1 MIREFFIL
9 PCAEVWLMHP
19 VYIDGAWANARTA
32 SAREIQNPATL
43 KTLDTLPDCGGED
56 VERAVG
62 AATAA
67 QPAWGEIPPAERV
80 ALLREMG
87 RRVRAQHALLALS
100 LSSESGKP
108 LCEARDCIAAA
119 ADMFE
124 RCGHIERR
132 GDTERGDPDAASPVP
147 AQAGR
152 HARVQAVITPYNFP
166 VLAFAASAV
175 AALAAGATLVCKPP
189 PQNPLTLLEL
199 VRLCDSLPAGVINV
213 ITGGADSAERL
224 VAHPQVNRVSFTGS
238 ATVACRLQ
246 ALARGKSLDLETG
259 SLDVFMV
266 CKDADLERAVPAIAW
281 SRLMNAGQTCASPR
295 HIYVERAIAGELAER
310 MHQYVGF
317 LDVDDPAKSPT
328 DLGPLIS
335 LEAAQRVEDQ
345 VGRALRAGA
354 RLILGGRRFRPSGL
368 PGHFFQP
375 TILGNVPAGSAPTR
389 EEILGPVITLTPV
402 IDLADA
408 LELSSQAAMPTRAWI
423 HTRDPEAATRT
434 VQARSGGTFFIND
447 PGDSK
452 AGPFGGLRPGRVL
465 AALAALP
472 AQNPLPRIARIGTA
486 VEPKSWWFPYLERKS

>member
-1 MIREFFIL
+1 ML
-9 PCAEVWLMHP
+9 PIYV
-19 VYIDGAWANARTA
+19 DGAWADARTA
-32 SAREIQNPATL
+32 SAHEIKNPATL
-43 KTLDTLPDCGGED
+43 QVLDTVPDCGAED

-67 QPAWGEIPPAERV
+67 QPAWGDRPPAERV
-80 ALLREMG
+80 ALLREMAQ
-87 RRVRAQHALLALS
+87 RLRAQQTLLALS
-100 LSSESGKP
+100 LSRESGKP

-119 ADMFE
+119 ANMFE
-124 RCGHIERR
+124 RCG
-132 GDTERGDPDAASPVP
+132 DTERGGPCASPP
-147 AQAGR
+147 APGTATR
-152 HARVQAVITPYNFP
+152 HAGVAAVITPYNFP
-166 VLAFAASAV
+166 VLTFAAAAV
-175 AALAAGATLVCKPP
+175 PALAAGETLVCKPP
-189 PQNPLTLLEL
+189 PQNPLTLLAL

-213 ITGGADSAERL
+213 VTGGADSAARL
-224 VAHPQVNRVSFTGS
+224 IAHPHVSRVSFTGS
-238 ATVACRLQ
+238 AAVARRLQ

-259 SLDVFMV
+259 SLDAFIV

-281 SRLMNAGQTCASPR
+281 SRLMNGGQICASPR
-295 HIYVERAIAGELAER
+295 HIYVERAIAAEFADR

-317 LDVDDPAKSPT
+317 LDVDDPAKPPT

-402 IDLADA
+402 NDLADA
-408 LELSSQAAMPTRAWI
+408 LELAGRAAAPARAWI
-423 HTRDPEAATRT
+423 YAGDPDAATRS
-434 VQARSGGTFFIND
+434 VQAHDSGVFFIND
-447 PGDSK
+447 PGDSN

-472 AQNPLPRIARIGTA
+472 AQNPLPRIVRTGAAI
-486 VEPKSWWFPYLERKS
+486 EPKPWWFPYLERKGGPS

>member
-1 MIREFFIL
+1 
-9 PCAEVWLMHP
+9 MHAI
-19 VYIDGAWANARTA
+19 YINGAWADARTA
-32 SAREIQNPATL
+32 LAHEIKNPATL
-43 KTLDTLPDCGGED
+43 EVLDTVPDCGAED

-67 QPAWGEIPPAERV
+67 QPAWGDRPPAERA
-80 ALLREMG
+80 ALIREMAQ
-87 RRVRAQHALLALS
+87 RMRAHQASLALS
-100 LSSESGKP
+100 LSRETGKP

-124 RCGHIERR
+124 RCGN
-132 GDTERGDPDAASPVP
+132 TERSAP
-147 AQAGR
+147 APGKATPRTGV
-152 HARVQAVITPYNFP
+152 AAVITPYNFP
-166 VLAFAASAV
+166 VLTFAAAAV
-175 AALAAGATLVCKPP
+175 PALAGGATLVCKPP
-189 PQNPLTLLEL
+189 PQNPLTLLAL

-213 ITGGADSAERL
+213 VTGGADSAARL
-224 VAHPQVNRVSFTGS
+224 IAHPHVSRVSFTGS
-238 ATVACRLQ
+238 SAVACRLQ

-259 SLDVFMV
+259 SLDAFIV

-281 SRLMNAGQTCASPR
+281 SRLMNGGQTCASPR
-295 HIYVERAIAGELAER
+295 HIYVERAIAAELADR

-317 LDVDDPAKSPT
+317 LDVDDPAKPPT

-402 IDLADA
+402 NDLADA
-408 LELSSQAAMPTRAWI
+408 LELAGRAAAPARAWI
-423 HTRDPEAATRT
+423 YAGDPDAATRS
-434 VQARSGGTFFIND
+434 VQAHDSGVFFIND
-447 PGDSK
+447 PGDSN

-472 AQNPLPRIARIGTA
+472 AQNPLPRIVRTGAAI
-486 VEPKSWWFPYLERKS
+486 EPKPWWFPYLERKGKPS

>member
-1 MIREFFIL
+1 
-9 PCAEVWLMHP
+9 MHAI
-19 VYIDGAWANARTA
+19 YINGAWADARTA
-32 SAREIQNPATL
+32 LAHEIKNPATL
-43 KTLDTLPDCGGED
+43 EVLDTVPDCGAED

-67 QPAWGEIPPAERV
+67 QPAWGDRPPAERA
-80 ALLREMG
+80 ALIREMAQ
-87 RRVRAQHALLALS
+87 RMRAHQASLALS
-100 LSSESGKP
+100 LSRETGKP

-124 RCGHIERR
+124 RCGN
-132 GDTERGDPDAASPVP
+132 TERSAP
-147 AQAGR
+147 APGKATTRTGV
-152 HARVQAVITPYNFP
+152 AAVITPYNFP
-166 VLAFAASAV
+166 VLTFAAAAV
-175 AALAAGATLVCKPP
+175 PALAGGATLVCKPP
-189 PQNPLTLLEL
+189 PQNPLTLLAL

-213 ITGGADSAERL
+213 VTGGADSAARL
-224 VAHPQVNRVSFTGS
+224 IAHPHVSRVSFTGS
-238 ATVACRLQ
+238 SAVACRLQ

-259 SLDVFMV
+259 SLDAFIV

-281 SRLMNAGQTCASPR
+281 SRLMNGGQTCASPR
-295 HIYVERAIAGELAER
+295 HIYVERAIAAELADR

-317 LDVDDPAKSPT
+317 LDVDDPAKPPT

-335 LEAAQRVEDQ
+335 LEAARRVEDQ

-402 IDLADA
+402 NDVADA
-408 LELSSQAAMPTRAWI
+408 LELAGRAAAPARAWI
-423 HTRDPEAATRT
+423 YTGDPDAATRS
-434 VQARSGGTFFIND
+434 VQTRASGTIFIND
-447 PGDSK
+447 PGDSN

-472 AQNPLPRIARIGTA
+472 AQNPLPRIVRTGAAI
-486 VEPKSWWFPYLERKS
+486 EPKPWWFPYLERKGKPS

>member
-1 MIREFFIL
+1 
-9 PCAEVWLMHP
+9 MHP
-19 VYIDGAWANARTA
+19 IYVDGAWADARTA
-32 SAREIQNPATL
+32 SAREIKNPATL
-43 KTLDTLPDCGGED
+43 QALDTVPDCGAED

-67 QPAWGEIPPAERV
+67 QPAWGEMRPAERV
-80 ALLREMG
+80 ALLREMAQ
-87 RRVRAQHALLALS
+87 RVRAQQTLLALS
-100 LSSESGKP
+100 LSRETGKP

-124 RCGHIERR
+124 RCGN
-132 GDTERGDPDAASPVP
+132 TERGGPDAPAPAPGMAS
-147 AQAGR
+147 R
-152 HARVQAVITPYNFP
+152 HAGVAAVITPYNFP
-166 VLAFAASAV
+166 VLTFAAAAV
-175 AALAAGATLVCKPP
+175 PALAAGATLVCKPP

-213 ITGGADSAERL
+213 VTGGADGAARL
-224 VAHPQVNRVSFTGS
+224 IAHPHVSRVSFTGS
-238 ATVACRLQ
+238 SAVACRLQ

-259 SLDVFMV
+259 SLDAFIV

-281 SRLMNAGQTCASPR
+281 SRLMNGGQTCAAPR
-295 HIYVERAIAGELAER
+295 HIYVERAIAAELADR

-317 LDVDDPAKSPT
+317 LDVDDPAKPPT

-335 LEAAQRVEDQ
+335 LDAAQRVEDQ

-402 IDLADA
+402 NDVADA
-408 LELSSQAAMPTRAWI
+408 LELAGRAAAPARAWI
-423 HTRDPEAATRT
+423 YTGDPDAATRS
-434 VQARSGGTFFIND
+434 VQARDSGTFFIND
-447 PGDSK
+447 PGDSN
-452 AGPFGGLRPGRVL
+452 AGPFGGLRPGRAL
-465 AALAALP
+465 AALAALS
-472 AQNPLPRIARIGTA
+472 AQNPLPRIVRTGAAI
-486 VEPKSWWFPYLERKS
+486 EPKPWWFPYLERKGGPS